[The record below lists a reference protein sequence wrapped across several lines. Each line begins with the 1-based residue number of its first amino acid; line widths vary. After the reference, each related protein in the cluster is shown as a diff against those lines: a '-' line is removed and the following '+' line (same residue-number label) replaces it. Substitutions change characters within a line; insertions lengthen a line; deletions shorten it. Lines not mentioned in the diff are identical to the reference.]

1 MTAEKLV
8 TPNIPRLDTVKVPP
22 DSSGGVIVPSRTRA
36 ASARVSVAIWRRP
49 FWSASKTVGTTSASR
64 AATATPTL
72 TREYSS
78 TLPSR

>member
-36 ASARVSVAIWRRP
+36 ASARVSVAMSRRP
-49 FWSASKTVGTTSASR
+49 F
-64 AATATPTL
+64 
-72 TREYSS
+72 
-78 TLPSR
+78 